1 MKISKEVEFCKKLF
15 LSTGRSEGLNIL
27 NYSNLTDREK
37 EIINCRLLKGLTLKE
52 AIHQDG
58 EATRSLMQ
66 QNLIQDLRDK
76 LADSKA
82 ETFATGLTTA
92 QVIQTN
98 TLENFIRQILTPA
111 TPAATT

>member
-52 AIHQDG
+52 CAEIF
-58 EATRSLMQ
+58 LMEEDSINKFQ
-66 QNLIQDLRDK
+66 KRICTK
-76 LADSKA
+76 LYN
-82 ETFATGLTTA
+82 FLT
-92 QVIQTN
+92 QS
-98 TLENFIRQILTPA
+98 
-111 TPAATT
+111 